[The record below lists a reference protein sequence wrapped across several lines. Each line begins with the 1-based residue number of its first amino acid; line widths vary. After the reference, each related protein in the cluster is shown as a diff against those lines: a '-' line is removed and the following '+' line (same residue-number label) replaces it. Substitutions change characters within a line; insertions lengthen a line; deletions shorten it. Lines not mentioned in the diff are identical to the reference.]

1 MMNKK
6 DFTQKPSIRWSLG
19 TSYDLFASLH
29 VLHHPE
35 RFGLRPAWAAGVR
48 SRLSVPQ
55 RSILEDS
62 QTLFFNSPIAWIA
75 SLPEPKSASAA
86 VSFLA
91 RVKPTELLP
100 FLSYHSD
107 LPSTV
112 LSMLNEIRS
121 TESWTQNELEH
132 LQLYFKQKNDLISPD
147 KLVTILKWWA
157 SSAEFGERYVEAL
170 QAYMEV
176 FFAEE
181 ERRISPYLQQ
191 ALENARLKAAD
202 LNFPNLMLE
211 LSQGVKIAA
220 FEEADLVTF
229 APSYWITPLVMY
241 DSVEPQKWTVLFGAR
256 PAEVALVPGE
266 VVPDAMLRALKALSD
281 PTRLLILHY
290 LHDQPATPSQ
300 LARKLR
306 LRAPTVVHHLNALR
320 LAGLVYISL
329 EFEGEKRYSARSAAL
344 AETFENLDRFIHE
357 PGEK

>member
-1 MMNKK
+1 MLKK
-6 DFTQKPSIRWSLG
+6 EFSQKPSIRWSLG
-19 TSYDLFASLH
+19 TAYDLFASLH

-48 SRLSVPQ
+48 SRLSAPQ
-55 RSILEDS
+55 RSILEDA
-62 QTLFFNSPIAWIA
+62 QNLFFNSPIAWIS
-75 SLPEPKSASAA
+75 SLPEPKNASA
-86 VSFLA
+86 VIRFLA
-91 RVKPTELLP
+91 RVKPSELLP

-107 LPSTV
+107 LPASV
-112 LSMLNEIRS
+112 LGTLNQVRS
-121 TESWTQNELEH
+121 TELWTQNELDQ
-132 LQLYFKQKNDLISPD
+132 LQAYYRQKNDPISTD
-147 KLVTILKWWA
+147 KLTTILNWWA

-170 QAYMEV
+170 QAYIEV

-191 ALENARLKAAD
+191 ALDHARQKAAD
-202 LNFPNLMLE
+202 FEFPNLMLE

-241 DSVEPQKWTVLFGAR
+241 DSIEPQKWTVLFGAR
-256 PAEVALVPGE
+256 PADVALVPGE

-290 LHDQPATPSQ
+290 LHDQPSTPTQ
-300 LARKLR
+300 LAKKLR

-320 LAGLVYISL
+320 LAGLVYISM
-329 EFEGEKRYSARSAAL
+329 EFEEEKRYSARSAAL
-344 AETFENLDRFIHE
+344 AETFDSLVRFINDR
-357 PGEK
+357 GE